1 MASLL
6 QGVRN
11 RLKDRR
17 RQREAARLVRALREG
32 RLSEAEQLILNGVD
46 VNTATKQGEEALLLW
61 GLSEN
66 DLPAPLRGGQ

>member
-32 RLSEAEQLILNGVD
+32 RLSEAEQLILSGVD